1 MKDHQMSNKGDWK
14 SKNEVGDLK
23 KSIEEMKEERKR
35 VEKKLKIEL
44 EQVRKK
50 YEEETSKN
58 RVLADQIRILEYGK
72 LAQI

>member
-1 MKDHQMSNKGDWK
+1 MKEAEFEEKMKSEVGKLNREKKYMKDHQMSNKGDWK

-23 KSIEEMKEERKR
+23 KSIEQMKEERKR

-50 YEEETSKN
+50 YE
-58 RVLADQIRILEYGK
+58 
-72 LAQI
+72 